1 MHASRRRLAAIA
13 TPAYTGSC
21 PRKHTGL
28 FHSQV
33 RKRIDRGKKKSKM
46 AKRLVEIRSMVG
58 EVVVVE
64 VVVKVK
70 VVVCSQF
77 VTHGGGKEDG
87 ARVKSTQRGKTER
100 SRHMREFG

>member
-1 MHASRRRLAAIA
+1 M
-13 TPAYTGSC
+13 
-21 PRKHTGL
+21 
-28 FHSQV
+28 

-77 VTHGGGKEDG
+77 VTHGGGKGRWRPSEIDPTGEDREIATH
-87 ARVKSTQRGKTER
+87 ARIRLD
-100 SRHMREFG
+100 